1 MSNTKIPQENEAPRK
16 GYGPTSF
23 WLQEPAAVFA
33 HLDLKPGQVFLDAGC
48 GAGEYSLYA
57 APLLG
62 ETGAIIAVDNIRI
75 STDALNKLPA
85 RPGEA
90 PITAFAA
97 DITAPLPIEPHSV
110 DVIFLSTVLHIKK
123 VRDRAAE
130 MFREFHRLLR
140 PGSTLAVLE
149 CKKVEANFGPP
160 LHSRLSEED
169 VRALVEPHGFSHA
182 STLDTGH
189 ANLIRFEAE

>member
-1 MSNTKIPQENEAPRK
+1 MSSTEMPQTDDAPRK

-23 WLQEPAAVFA
+23 WLQEPGPVFA

-57 APLLG
+57 ARLLG
-62 ETGAIIAVDNIRI
+62 ETGQVIAVDNIAL
-75 STDALNKLPA
+75 STDALNGLPA

-97 DITAPLPIEPHSV
+97 DITAALPIDPHSV
-110 DVIFLSTVLHIKK
+110 DVVFLSTVLHIKK
-123 VRDRAAE
+123 VRDRAPE
-130 MFREFHRLLR
+130 MFREFHRVLR
-140 PGSTLAVLE
+140 PGGTLAVLE

-160 LHSRLSEED
+160 LHSRLAESD
-169 VRALVEPHGFSHA
+169 VRALVEPHGFRHA
-182 STLDTGH
+182 NTLDTGH
-189 ANLIRFEAE
+189 ANLIRFEAT